1 MLATRAEVDAKEVA
15 AAPEDGWGGGGM
27 GSWAARLMYVL
38 TNETPFACN
47 QLSRVAVSMN
57 LDYGFSVAMTTLVV
71 FKCCCA
77 KSSNQSSP
85 DKVY

>member
-1 MLATRAEVDAKEVA
+1 MVLAARAEVDAKEVDP
-15 AAPEDGWGGGGM
+15 AAPENGWGGGGLE
-27 GSWAARLMYVL
+27 GWAARRRCLPPL
-38 TNETPFACN
+38 P
-47 QLSRVAVSMN
+47 RVAVSMN
-57 LDYGFSVAMTTLVV
+57 LDYGFPVAMTTLVV